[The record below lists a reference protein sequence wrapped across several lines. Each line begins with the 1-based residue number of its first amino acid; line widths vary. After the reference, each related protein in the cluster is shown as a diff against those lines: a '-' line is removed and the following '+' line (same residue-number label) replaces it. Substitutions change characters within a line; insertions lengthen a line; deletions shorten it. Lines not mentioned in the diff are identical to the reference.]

1 MTTFRG
7 AVTTLRRITPLVGA
21 RPCGARAGHNG
32 GVDARNSLADLVAAV
47 DERAPGLIRFLA
59 GLRWGGLRTVR
70 PGRGAWVAVAASG
83 TVAGL
88 GARAAVER
96 TVARLGGADAPPRGR
111 RRRVP
116 AAVVAVAGQ
125 VVVWLTLWR
134 WDTFRWRRTRVA
146 LVVDLPA
153 PGLVRLVEDLRFS
166 GLDVQRWERRD
177 RAGGPVRGVVCR
189 SRDLRT
195 VNRAVDAALHGPV
208 ADPDGREVVATAGG

>member
-7 AVTTLRRITPLVGA
+7 AVTTLRRTVVPPGA
-21 RPCGARAGHNG
+21 RPSGVRAGHNG
-32 GVDARNSLADLVAAV
+32 GVDARNALADLVAAA

-70 PGRGAWVAVAASG
+70 PGRSAWVAVAASG

-96 TVARLGGADAPPRGR
+96 TVARLGSMDTPATRA

-116 AAVVAVAGQ
+116 AAVAAVAGQ

-153 PGLVRLVEDLRFS
+153 PGLVLLVEELRGS

-177 RAGGPVRGVVCR
+177 RTGGPVRGVVCR

-208 ADPDGREVVATAGG
+208 VDPDDREVVATARG

>member
-7 AVTTLRRITPLVGA
+7 AVTTLRRNRRSPGA
-21 RPCGARAGHNG
+21 RPSGGRAGHNG
-32 GVDARNSLADLVAAV
+32 GVDARNALADLVAAV

-70 PGRGAWVAVAASG
+70 PGRSAWLAVAASG

-88 GARAAVER
+88 GARVAVER
-96 TVARLGGADAPPRGR
+96 TVARLGGTATAPSGP

-116 AAVVAVAGQ
+116 AAVAAVVGQ

-153 PGLVRLVEDLRFS
+153 PGLVRLVEELRRS

-177 RAGGPVRGVVCR
+177 LAGGPVRGVVCR
-189 SRDLRT
+189 SRDLRA
-195 VNRAVDAALHGPV
+195 VNRAVDAALHGPA
-208 ADPDGREVVATAGG
+208 ADGDDREVVVTAGG